1 MSTFYAQKRSESDFM
16 FKNHMIDWIFDSNE
30 DACDKKIEYQQFISS
45 NNNLTKL
52 NLRLIQFEPNPNCT
66 FATYCINSSLP

>member
-45 NNNLTKL
+45 NKNLTGL
-52 NLRLIQFEPNPNCT
+52 NLRNT
-66 FATYCINSSLP
+66 NSIRSQLYLHFHYLLYKF